1 MSQQLRE
8 IWTALDGYGR
18 PLGLEVTPF
27 KVGWYNGALRD
38 GRFAFDVHEDT
49 LAFVV
54 VSAPSMFE
62 RAFLPYVRG
71 DVEGRED
78 PLDECMRHHF
88 RAMCRLFPESHRVEP
103 MHDFEMA
110 SPVSKRPKVLVQTA
124 AHVASVA
131 RQAYLFYL
139 GQALFFGH
147 FFGG

>member
-1 MSQQLRE
+1 MSQLRE
-8 IWTALDGYGR
+8 IWTALDSYGR

-27 KVGWYNGALRD
+27 KAGWYNGALQD
-38 GRFAFDVHEDT
+38 GRFAFDVPEDT

-62 RAFLPYVRG
+62 NAFLPFVSQ
-71 DVEGRED
+71 DVDGTD
-78 PLDECMRHHF
+78 PLDRCMRHHF
-88 RAMCRLFPESHRVEP
+88 EAMCRLFPESYAVEP

-131 RQAYLFYL
+131 RQAYLWSTNF
-139 GQALFFGH
+139 
-147 FFGG
+147 